1 MAESPITARAQ
12 DFAAWYQDVVLQ
24 GDMAEPAEIVKGCM
38 VIKPNGYAVWEVL
51 QRELD
56 KRFKATSHQ
65 NVYFPLLIPQS
76 FLQKEAEHVEGF
88 SPELAVV
95 TIAGGKEL
103 EEPYVIRPTSET
115 IIGHFFAKW
124 IQSWR
129 DLPMLLN
136 QWANVIRWELRTR
149 MFLRTTEFLWQEGHT
164 AHSTHEEAL
173 EEVLRMLD
181 LYADVAEDVMA
192 MPVIKGVKTR
202 AEKFAGALRSYS
214 IEAMM
219 QNGLALQAGTS
230 HDLGQN
236 FGKAFDVQFQSKEGQ
251 LDYVWQTS
259 WGVSTRLI
267 GGLIMTHSDDKGLVL
282 PPKLAPIKTVLV
294 PIYRK
299 DEESAQVL
307 EAAHRIARKSARR
320 WTIATDNRR
329 ARSSSTGSGA
339 ACPSCSNWARAIS
352 PAARSCSS
360 AATPAPR
367 SPSTSPRSPA
377 NYRETLADIQ
387 TSTVH
392 ARQGAPEG
400 QHRAGEFH
408 RGSRIDPEGRHRGK
422 GRRQIRHGA
431 HQGRSHLR
439 RPPEGIQSHRPQHS
453 AGGRVRRAGQVHRHR
468 RDRAAARRHRQVVLT
483 SQNRKLKSPVIVKP
497 SVAAILR
504 VRQEEA
510 RRRAQPETAPAIQRR
525 GGAAREVAA
534 PTASSLAMLKGLIRI
549 ADRVALEQARR
560 RRRTVP
566 PAPQTRGAM
575 KRTPNGIQM

>member
-1 MAESPITARAQ
+1 MAESPITPRAQ

-56 KRFKATSHQ
+56 ARFKATGHQ

-88 SPELAVV
+88 APELAVV
-95 TIAGGKEL
+95 TIAGGKKL

-124 IQSWR
+124 IQSYR
-129 DLPMLLN
+129 DLPILMN

-164 AHSTHEEAL
+164 AHSNHDEAL

-181 LYADVAEDVMA
+181 VYADVAESVMA
-192 MPVIKGVKTR
+192 MPVIRGVKTQ
-202 AEKFAGALRSYS
+202 AEKFAGALKSYC

-236 FGKAFDVQFQSKEGQ
+236 FGKAFDVQFQSKEGK

-267 GGLIMTHSDDKGLVL
+267 GGLIMSHSDDKGLVL

-299 DEESAQVL
+299 DAERASVMEAAERMAAEIGAKVDSREGQSPGAKFFHWERRGVPTVL
-307 EAAHRIARKSARR
+307 ELGPRDLAAGTIVLKRR
-320 WTIATDNRR
+320 D
-329 ARSSSTGSGA
+329 TGAKEPIPQSELV
-339 ACPSCSNWARAIS
+339 SKV
-352 PAARSCSS
+352 
-360 AATPAPR
+360 AATLDDMQLSQYNAAKKR
-367 SPSTSPRSPA
+367 LKDNTLLA
-377 NYRETLADIQ
+377 NSIEE
-387 TSTVH
+387 V
-392 ARQGAPEG
+392 E
-400 QHRAGEFH
+400 E
-408 RGSRIDPEGRHRGK
+408 
-422 GRRQIRHGA
+422 
-431 HQGRSHLR
+431 
-439 RPPEGIQSHRPQHS
+439 
-453 AGGRVRRAGQVHRHR
+453 
-468 RDRAAARRHRQVVLT
+468 
-483 SQNRKLKSPVIVKP
+483 
-497 SVAAILR
+497 ILR
-504 VRQEEA
+504 EVTAEKGGGKFVMAHAKDDPICDA
-510 RRRAQPETAPAIQRR
+510 RMKEFKATIRCIPLVDEYDGPGKCIVTGETVDRR
-525 GGAAREVAA
+525 VV
-534 PTASSLAMLKGLIRI
+534 I
-549 ADRVALEQARR
+549 A
-560 RRRTVP
+560 
-566 PAPQTRGAM
+566 
-575 KRTPNGIQM
+575 KSY

>member
-1 MAESPITARAQ
+1 MAESPITPRAQ
-12 DFAAWYQDVVLQ
+12 DFATWYQDVVLQ

-51 QRELD
+51 QREFD
-56 KRFKATSHQ
+56 QRFKATNHQ
-65 NVYFPLLIPQS
+65 NAYFPLLIPQS
-76 FLQKEAEHVEGF
+76 FLRKEAEHVEGF

-129 DLPMLLN
+129 DLPVLMN

-164 AHSTHEEAL
+164 AHATHAEAV
-173 EEVLRMLD
+173 EEVMRILD
-181 LYADVAEDVMA
+181 IYAEVSEDIMA

-236 FGKAFDVQFQSKEGQ
+236 FGKAFDVQFQNKEGQ

-282 PPKLAPIKTVLV
+282 PPRLAPVPSVLV

-299 DEESAQVL
+299 DQEKEAVLNAAQRIAKEIGAKLDDREGQSPGAKFFHWERRGVPVVL
-307 EAAHRIARKSARR
+307 ELGPRDLAAGNVVLKRRDTGAKQIVRQDEIRPKYDAALCAMQKELYTAAKNRLLANTVTANSLDEVREILQDASAEKGGGKFVM
-320 WTIATDNRR
+320 AHLKD
-329 ARSSSTGSGA
+329 
-339 ACPSCSNWARAIS
+339 
-352 PAARSCSS
+352 
-360 AATPAPR
+360 
-367 SPSTSPRSPA
+367 
-377 NYRETLADIQ
+377 
-387 TSTVH
+387 
-392 ARQGAPEG
+392 
-400 QHRAGEFH
+400 
-408 RGSRIDPEGRHRGK
+408 DPECDARLKEFKATVRNIPLSDEFDGPGK
-422 GRRQIRHGA
+422 CIVTGETVEQ
-431 HQGRSHLR
+431 RS
-439 RPPEGIQSHRPQHS
+439 
-453 AGGRVRRAGQVHRHR
+453 
-468 RDRAAARRHRQVVLT
+468 
-483 SQNRKLKSPVIVKP
+483 VIAK
-497 SVAAILR
+497 AY
-504 VRQEEA
+504 
-510 RRRAQPETAPAIQRR
+510 
-525 GGAAREVAA
+525 
-534 PTASSLAMLKGLIRI
+534 
-549 ADRVALEQARR
+549 
-560 RRRTVP
+560 
-566 PAPQTRGAM
+566 
-575 KRTPNGIQM
+575 

>member
-1 MAESPITARAQ
+1 MAESPITPRAQ

-56 KRFKATSHQ
+56 GRFKATGHQ

-76 FLQKEAEHVEGF
+76 FLKKEAEHVEGF
-88 SPELAVV
+88 APELAVV

-115 IIGHFFAKW
+115 IVGHFFSKW

-136 QWANVIRWELRTR
+136 QWANVVRWELRTR

-164 AHSTHEEAL
+164 AHATHEEAL
-173 EEVLRMLD
+173 EEVLRILD
-181 LYADVAEDVMA
+181 IYAEVAEDVMA
-192 MPVIKGVKTR
+192 MPVIKGAKTR

-267 GGLIMTHSDDKGLVL
+267 GGLIMSHSDDKGLVL
-282 PPKLAPIKTVLV
+282 PPKLAPIKAVLV

-299 DEESAQVL
+299 DEEKDRVL
-307 EAAHRIARKSARR
+307 DAAHRIAQE
-320 WTIATDNRR
+320 I
-329 ARSSSTGSGA
+329 GA
-339 ACPSCSNWARAIS
+339 KVDGR
-352 PAARSCSS
+352 
-360 AATPAPR
+360 
-367 SPSTSPRSPA
+367 
-377 NYRETLADIQ
+377 
-387 TSTVH
+387 
-392 ARQGAPEG
+392 EG
-400 QHRAGEFH
+400 QSPGAKFFH
-408 RGSRIDPEGRHRGK
+408 WERRGVPLVLELGPRDVASGNIVLK
-422 GRRQIRHGA
+422 
-431 HQGRSHLR
+431 
-439 RPPEGIQSHRPQHS
+439 
-453 AGGRVRRAGQVHRHR
+453 R
-468 RDRAAARRHRQVVLT
+468 RDTGVKEVVAQTEIGARVNAALEAMQKDLYRAAQERLRANTMTADSIGEVEE
-483 SQNRKLKSPVIVKP
+483 
-497 SVAAILR
+497 ILR
-504 VRQEEA
+504 EVTAEKGGGKFVMAHVKDDPACDARLKEFKATVRNIPLVDEYDGAGRCVITGEA
-510 RRRAQPETAPAIQRR
+510 VERR
-525 GGAAREVAA
+525 VV
-534 PTASSLAMLKGLIRI
+534 I
-549 ADRVALEQARR
+549 A
-560 RRRTVP
+560 
-566 PAPQTRGAM
+566 
-575 KRTPNGIQM
+575 KSY